1 MRSMRSMRSGTVNI
15 MNQTLKDEILMR
27 EMLDDDGP
35 LGMDSAPDDAAVD
48 AALRAV
54 RSKLA
59 RTLGRARRPL
69 ARIGVIDSPVGRLL
83 VAESARGLLAVQ
95 FLDIPEA
102 PDALAALRE
111 GFDLVEDAG
120 VAARIAGEIE
130 RYLNGDMHALDRPVD
145 LSLVRTD
152 FQRRALMRLRRAVPP
167 GSVITYQALAAAVG
181 APSGQRAIGNTMA
194 TNPVPLYVPC
204 HRVIRSDGTIGNY
217 GGGVARKI
225 KLLRAEGFSVARDH
239 RLPAGSVMGHL
250 VTHIFCRPQC
260 HAAMRADRAKSVIFA
275 NSGRARSAGLR
286 ACKLCHPA

>member
-1 MRSMRSMRSGTVNI
+1 MKSRTVNI
-15 MNQTLKDEILMR
+15 MNAMLKDEILMR

-35 LGMDSAPDDAAVD
+35 LEMDGAPDDAAVE

-54 RSKLA
+54 RPKLA

-69 ARIGVIDSPVGRLL
+69 ARVGVIDSPVGRLL

-95 FLDIPEA
+95 FLDVPDA
-102 PDALAALRE
+102 PDALAGLKE
-111 GFDLVEDAG
+111 GFDLVEDPRVG
-120 VAARIAGEIE
+120 ERIGREIE
-130 RYLNGDMHALDRPVD
+130 RYLAGDMHALDRPVD
-145 LSLVRTD
+145 LSLVRSD
-152 FQRRALMRLRRAVPP
+152 FQRRALMRLRRTIPP
-167 GSVITYQALAAAVG
+167 GSVITYQGLAAAVG

-225 KLLRAEGFSVARDH
+225 KLLRAEGFSVNRDH
-239 RLPAGSVMGHL
+239 RLPASSVMGHL

-260 HAAMRADRAKSVIFA
+260 HAAMRASRAKSVIFA

>member
-1 MRSMRSMRSGTVNI
+1 MRRPRIAGTVKV
-15 MNQTLKDEILMR
+15 MNQTVKDEILMR
-27 EMLDDDGP
+27 EMLGDDGP
-35 LGMDSAPDDAAVD
+35 LGADSAPADATVD

-54 RSKLA
+54 RPKLA

-69 ARIGVIDSPVGRLL
+69 ARVGVIDSPVGRLL

-95 FLDIPEA
+95 FLDVPEA
-102 PDALAALRE
+102 PDSLAAMRE
-111 GFDLVEDAG
+111 SFDVVEDPET
-120 VAARIAGEIE
+120 AARIGREID
-130 RYLNGDMHALDRPVD
+130 RYLKGDMHALERPVD

-217 GGGVARKI
+217 GGGVPRKI

-239 RLPAGSVMGHL
+239 RLPAGSVMGHV

-260 HAAMRADRAKSVIFA
+260 HAAMRADPAKSVIFA
-275 NSGRARSAGLR
+275 NSRRAQSAGLR
-286 ACKLCHPA
+286 ACKLCRPG

>member
-1 MRSMRSMRSGTVNI
+1 MRAAMKSATVKI
-15 MNQTLKDEILMR
+15 MNERPKDEILLR

-35 LGMDSAPDDAAVD
+35 LEIDGLPDDATVE

-54 RSKLA
+54 LPKLA
-59 RTLGRARRPL
+59 RTLGRVRRPL
-69 ARIGVIDSPVGRLL
+69 ARVGVIDSPVGRLL
-83 VAESARGLLAVQ
+83 VAESTRGLLAVQ
-95 FLDIPEA
+95 FLDVPDA
-102 PDALAALRE
+102 PDALPALKE
-111 GFDLVEDAG
+111 GFDLVEDADA
-120 VAARIAGEIE
+120 AARIGREIE
-130 RYLNGDMHALDRPVD
+130 SYLDGDMHALDRPVD
-145 LSLVRTD
+145 LSLVRSD
-152 FQRRALMRLRRAVPP
+152 FQRRAFMRLRRTVPP
-167 GSVITYQALAAAVG
+167 GSVITYQGLAAAVG

-194 TNPVPLYVPC
+194 ANPVPLYVPC

-275 NSGRARSAGLR
+275 DSSHARSAGLR

>member
-1 MRSMRSMRSGTVNI
+1 MRRPRISGTVKI
-15 MNQTLKDEILMR
+15 MNQTVKDEILMR
-27 EMLDDDGP
+27 EMLGDDGP
-35 LGMDSAPDDAAVD
+35 LGADSAPDDATVD

-54 RSKLA
+54 RPKLA

-69 ARIGVIDSPVGRLL
+69 ARVGVIDSPVGRLL

-95 FLDIPEA
+95 FLDVAEA
-102 PDALAALRE
+102 PDSLAAMRE
-111 GFDLVEDAG
+111 SFDVVEDPET
-120 VAARIAGEIE
+120 AARIGREIG
-130 RYLNGDMHALDRPVD
+130 RYLKGDLQALNRPVD
-145 LSLVRTD
+145 LSLVRSD

-167 GSVITYQALAAAVG
+167 GAVITYQALAAAVG

-217 GGGVARKI
+217 GGGEPRKI

-260 HAAMRADRAKSVIFA
+260 HAAMRADPAKSVIFA
-275 NSGRARSAGLR
+275 NSRRAQSAGLR
-286 ACKLCHPA
+286 ACKLCRPV

>member
-1 MRSMRSMRSGTVNI
+1 VDI
-15 MNQTLKDEILMR
+15 MNQRLKDDVLMR

-35 LGMDSAPDDAAVD
+35 LGTGGIADDATVD

-54 RSKLA
+54 RPKLA
-59 RTLGRARRPL
+59 RKLARARRPL
-69 ARIGVIDSPVGRLL
+69 ARVGTIDSAVGRLL

-95 FLDIPEA
+95 FLDVSEA
-102 PDALAALRE
+102 PDALAALKKD
-111 GFDLVEDAG
+111 FDLVEDAE
-120 VAARIAGEIE
+120 VAARIGDEIE
-130 RYLNGDMHALDRPVD
+130 RYIKGDMHALDRPVD

-152 FQRRALMRLRRAVPP
+152 FQRRALMRLRRTVPP

-217 GGGVARKI
+217 GGGLPRKI
-225 KLLRAEGFSVARDH
+225 RLLRAEGFSVARDH
-239 RLPAGSVMGHL
+239 RLPVGSVMGHL

-260 HAAMRADRAKSVIFA
+260 RAAIRADRAKSVIFA
-275 NSGRARSAGLR
+275 DSKRAQSAGLR

>member
-1 MRSMRSMRSGTVNI
+1 
-15 MNQTLKDEILMR
+15 
-27 EMLDDDGP
+27 
-35 LGMDSAPDDAAVD
+35 
-48 AALRAV
+48 
-54 RSKLA
+54 
-59 RTLGRARRPL
+59 
-69 ARIGVIDSPVGRLL
+69 
-83 VAESARGLLAVQ
+83 
-95 FLDIPEA
+95 
-102 PDALAALRE
+102 
-111 GFDLVEDAG
+111 
-120 VAARIAGEIE
+120 
-130 RYLNGDMHALDRPVD
+130 MHALDRPVD

>member
-1 MRSMRSMRSGTVNI
+1 MKSETVNI
-15 MNQTLKDEILMR
+15 MNATLKDEILMR

-35 LGMDSAPDDAAVD
+35 LEMDSLPDDAAVD

-54 RSKLA
+54 RPKLA

-69 ARIGVIDSPVGRLL
+69 ARVGVIDSPVGRLL

-95 FLDIPEA
+95 FLAGPDA
-102 PDALAALRE
+102 PDALAALKE
-111 GFDLVEDAG
+111 GFDLVEDPRVG
-120 VAARIAGEIE
+120 ERIGREIE
-130 RYLNGDMHALDRPVD
+130 RYLSGDMHALDRPVD
-145 LSLVRTD
+145 LSLVRSD
-152 FQRRALMRLRRAVPP
+152 FQRRALMRLRRTIPP
-167 GSVITYQALAAAVG
+167 GSVITYQGLAAAVG
-181 APSGQRAIGNTMA
+181 APSSQRAIGNTMA
-194 TNPVPLYVPC
+194 INPVPLYVPC

-239 RLPAGSVMGHL
+239 RLPASSVMGHL

-260 HAAMRADRAKSVIFA
+260 HAAMRASPARSIIFA
-275 NSGRARSAGLR
+275 DSGRARSAGLR

>member
-1 MRSMRSMRSGTVNI
+1 MKAKLN
-15 MNQTLKDEILMR
+15 NEIPMH

-35 LGMDSAPDDAAVD
+35 LWMDGAPYDAAVE

-54 RSKLA
+54 RPRLERALS
-59 RTLGRARRPL
+59 RARRPV
-69 ARIGVIDSPVGRLL
+69 ARVGVIGSAVGRLL
-83 VAESARGLLAVQ
+83 VAESERGLLAVQ
-95 FLDIPEA
+95 FLDVPDA
-102 PDALAALRE
+102 PDALAALKE
-111 GFDLVEDAG
+111 SFDLVEDPKA
-120 VAARIAGEIE
+120 AARIAREIE
-130 RYLNGDMHALDRPVD
+130 RYISGDVHALDRPVD

-152 FQRRALMRLRRAVPP
+152 FQRRALLRLRRAVPP
-167 GSVITYQALAAAVG
+167 GAVITYQALAAAVG

-217 GGGVARKI
+217 GGGVPRKI

-239 RLPAGSVMGHL
+239 RLPADSVMGHL

-275 NSGRARSAGLR
+275 NADRARGAGLR

>member
-1 MRSMRSMRSGTVNI
+1 
-15 MNQTLKDEILMR
+15 MNQRLKDDVLMR

-35 LGMDSAPDDAAVD
+35 LGTGGIADDVTVD

-54 RSKLA
+54 RPKLA
-59 RTLGRARRPL
+59 RKLARARRPL
-69 ARIGVIDSPVGRLL
+69 ARLGTIDSAVGRLL

-95 FLDIPEA
+95 FLDVSEA
-102 PDALAALRE
+102 PDALAALKKD
-111 GFDLVEDAG
+111 FDLVEDAE
-120 VAARIAGEIE
+120 VAARIGDEIE
-130 RYLNGDMHALDRPVD
+130 RYIKGDMHALDRPVD

-152 FQRRALMRLRRAVPP
+152 FQRRALMRLRRTVPP

-217 GGGVARKI
+217 GGGLPRKI
-225 KLLRAEGFSVARDH
+225 RLLRAEGFSVARDH
-239 RLPAGSVMGHL
+239 RLPVGSVMGHL

-260 HAAMRADRAKSVIFA
+260 RAAIRADRAKSVIFA
-275 NSGRARSAGLR
+275 DSKRAQSAGLR

>member
-1 MRSMRSMRSGTVNI
+1 MDE
-15 MNQTLKDEILMR
+15 TLKFDAREMLH

-35 LGMDSAPDDAAVD
+35 LGDAGAPADAAVA
-48 AALRAV
+48 AALRAAHP
-54 RSKLA
+54 RLK
-59 RTLGRARRPL
+59 RAIDRVRRPL
-69 ARIGVIDSPVGRLL
+69 VRVGVIDTAVGRLL
-83 VAESARGLLAVQ
+83 VAEGPRGLLAVK
-95 FLDIPEA
+95 FLDVPEA
-102 PDALAALRE
+102 PDPMPTLRE
-111 GFDLVEDAG
+111 RFDVVEDADT
-120 VAARIAGEIE
+120 AARIGREIE
-130 RYLNGDMHALDRPVD
+130 RYLAGDARALDRPVD

-152 FQRRALMRLRRAVPP
+152 FQRRALLRLRRTVPP

-181 APSGQRAIGNTMA
+181 KPSGQRAIGNTMA

-204 HRVIRSDGTIGNY
+204 HRVIRSDGTIGHY

-275 NSGRARSAGLR
+275 DADRAQRAGLR
-286 ACKLCHPA
+286 ACKLCRPA

>member
-1 MRSMRSMRSGTVNI
+1 MRKATKSGTVTI
-15 MNQTLKDEILMR
+15 MGEMLKDEILMR

-35 LGMDSAPDDAAVD
+35 LEMDGASEDAAVE

-54 RSKLA
+54 RPKLA

-69 ARIGVIDSPVGRLL
+69 ARVGIIDSPVGRLL

-95 FLDIPEA
+95 FLDVPGA
-102 PDALAALRE
+102 PDALAGLKD
-111 GFDLVEDAG
+111 GFDLVEDADA
-120 VAARIAGEIE
+120 AARIGREIQ
-130 RYLNGDMHALDRPVD
+130 RYLDGDMHALDRPVD
-145 LSLVRTD
+145 LSLVRSD
-152 FQRRALMRLRRAVPP
+152 FKRRALMRLRRAVPP
-167 GSVITYQALAAAVG
+167 GSVITYQGLAAAVG

-225 KLLRAEGFSVARDH
+225 RLLRAEGFSVSRDH
-239 RLPAGSVMGHL
+239 RLPAGSVKGHL

-275 NSGRARSAGLR
+275 DSSHARSAGLR

>member
-1 MRSMRSMRSGTVNI
+1 
-15 MNQTLKDEILMR
+15 MNQTVKNEILMR
-27 EMLDDDGP
+27 EMLGDDGP
-35 LGMDSAPDDAAVD
+35 LGADSAPDDAAVD

-54 RSKLA
+54 RPKLA

-69 ARIGVIDSPVGRLL
+69 ARVGVIDSPVGRLL

-95 FLDIPEA
+95 FLDVAEA
-102 PDALAALRE
+102 PDALAAMRE
-111 GFDLVEDAG
+111 SFDVVEDPEA
-120 VAARIAGEIE
+120 AARIGREIA
-130 RYLNGDMHALDRPVD
+130 RYLKGDMHALDRPVD
-145 LSLVRTD
+145 LSLVRSD
-152 FQRRALMRLRRAVPP
+152 FQRRALIRLRRAVPA

-217 GGGVARKI
+217 GGGVPRKI

-260 HAAMRADRAKSVIFA
+260 HAAMRADPAKSVIFA
-275 NSGRARSAGLR
+275 NSRRARSAGLR
-286 ACKLCHPA
+286 ACKLCRPA

>member
-1 MRSMRSMRSGTVNI
+1 MKSGTVNT
-15 MNQTLKDEILMR
+15 MNATLKDEILMR

-35 LGMDSAPDDAAVD
+35 LEMDGAPDDAAVD

-54 RSKLA
+54 RPKLA
-59 RTLGRARRPL
+59 RALGRARRPL
-69 ARIGVIDSPVGRLL
+69 ARVGVIDSPVGRLL

-95 FLDIPEA
+95 FLDVPDA
-102 PDALAALRE
+102 PDALAALKE
-111 GFDLVEDAG
+111 GFDLVEDPRVG
-120 VAARIAGEIE
+120 ERIEREIE

-145 LSLVRTD
+145 LSLVRSD
-152 FQRRALMRLRRAVPP
+152 FQRRALMRLRRTIPP
-167 GSVITYQALAAAVG
+167 GSVITYQGLAAAVG
-181 APSGQRAIGNTMA
+181 APSSQRAIGNTMA
-194 TNPVPLYVPC
+194 INPVPLYVPC

-239 RLPAGSVMGHL
+239 RLPASSVMGHL

-260 HAAMRADRAKSVIFA
+260 HAAMRASPARSIIFA
-275 NSGRARSAGLR
+275 DSGHARSAGLR